1 MTPTFQPVFHPP
13 DVFSL
18 LSPPL
23 LYISSWASGRRNS
36 RWKDT
41 GKDNRK
47 GQGSLLVLTL
57 LRPTRGE
64 ASISLS
70 GSTEVGQS

>member
-1 MTPTFQPVFHPP
+1 MTPTFQPVFHPS

-41 GKDNRK
+41 GKGNGK
-47 GQGSLLVLTL
+47 GQGSLLVLTP
-57 LRPTRGE
+57 LRHRKG
-64 ASISLS
+64 
-70 GSTEVGQS
+70 